1 MLHPIQISC
10 ISSNW
15 RGLVVQ
21 TLIEAEEIDLVH
33 FLFSSDVEFC
43 EDMASKYSMDFTTNP
58 KEHVAFFRKR
68 RPLGFAKPNRMTT
81 ETFGRQKP
89 EAPAELSAILK

>member
-1 MLHPIQISC
+1 MHPTQISC

-15 RGLVVQ
+15 RSAVVQ
-21 TLIEAEEIDLVH
+21 ALIEAGEIDLIH

-43 EDMASKYSMDFTTNP
+43 EDLASKYSMDFTANP

-68 RPLGFAKPNRMTT
+68 PPSKAARLTGAHPKICGSKF
-81 ETFGRQKP
+81 
-89 EAPAELSAILK
+89 